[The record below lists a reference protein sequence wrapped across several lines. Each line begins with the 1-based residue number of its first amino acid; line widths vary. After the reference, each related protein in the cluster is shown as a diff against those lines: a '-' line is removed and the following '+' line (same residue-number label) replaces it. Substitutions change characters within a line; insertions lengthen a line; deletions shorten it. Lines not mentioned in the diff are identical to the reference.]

1 MTRGGARKN
10 AGRKPGT
17 SGPKGSVTLWLPA
30 DVSAFLETFG
40 SERSNHIEKTVR
52 KSAAFKSWL
61 KGQESK

>member
-10 AGRKPGT
+10 AGRKPGK

-40 SERSNHIEKTVR
+40 SERSSHVEKTVR
-52 KSAAFKSWL
+52 KSAAFKAWL
-61 KGQESK
+61 KEQDGK